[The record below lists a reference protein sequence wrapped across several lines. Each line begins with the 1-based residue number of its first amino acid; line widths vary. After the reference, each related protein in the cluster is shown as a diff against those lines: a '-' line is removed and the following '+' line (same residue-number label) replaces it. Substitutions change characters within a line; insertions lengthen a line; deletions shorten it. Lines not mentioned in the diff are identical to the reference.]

1 MAGVRHA
8 VRERGA
14 LVGSRVVTPIILDCD
29 PGHDDAIAI
38 MLAAGD
44 PAVDLLAITTVA
56 GNQTLDKTTLNA
68 LRVCTLAGIH
78 DVPVAAGCARP
89 LTRPL
94 QIAEDVHGES
104 GLDGPRFGA
113 PTVQALDEHAV
124 DLMHRVLQEHPEPVT
139 LVPTGPLTNIA
150 LLLTRYPDDV
160 ARIREIVLMGGST
173 ERGNVGPYAEFNIF
187 VDPEAA
193 AIVFGSGVPVT
204 PGDGKPAELAEPAGV
219 GLTMC
224 GLNVTHQALVTPEVV
239 ARLHALG
246 GELGPVC
253 AELMTFFASTYKTL
267 WGFESPP
274 LHDPVAVARVIDPTL
289 VECVDVHVA
298 IEVSGEHTRGATVVD
313 LHGYLGKAPNAKVA
327 VGLDVPRFWD
337 RLIAALGNLNPTNGA
352 FVG

>member
-1 MAGVRHA
+1 M
-8 VRERGA
+8 
-14 LVGSRVVTPIILDCD
+14 TPIILDCD

-56 GNQTLDKTTLNA
+56 GNQTLEKTTLNA

-94 QIAEDVHGES
+94 QIADDVHGAS
-104 GLDGPRFGA
+104 GLDGPRFGE
-113 PTVQALDEHAV
+113 PTVQVVDEYAV
-124 DLMHRVLQEHPEPVT
+124 DLIHRILQEHPEPVT
-139 LVPTGPLTNIA
+139 LVPVGPLTNIA
-150 LLLTRYPDDV
+150 LLLTRYPGDA

-173 ERGNVGPYAEFNIF
+173 ERGNVSPYAEFNIF

-204 PGDGKPAELAEPAGV
+204 
-219 GLTMC
+219 MC
-224 GLNVTHQALVTPEVV
+224 GLNVTHQALVTPDVV
-239 ARLHALG
+239 ARLEALG
-246 GELGPVC
+246 GDLGPVC
-253 AELMTFFASTYKTL
+253 VELMTFFASTYRKL
-267 WGFESPP
+267 WGFEAPP

-289 VECVDVHVA
+289 VECVDAHVA

-337 RLIAALGNLNPTNGA
+337 RLVAALGNLPVAGS
-352 FVG
+352 

>member
-1 MAGVRHA
+1 
-8 VRERGA
+8 
-14 LVGSRVVTPIILDCD
+14 VTPIILDCD

-44 PAVDLLAITTVA
+44 PAVDLMAITAVA
-56 GNQTLDKTTLNA
+56 GNQTLEKTTLNA

-94 QIAEDVHGES
+94 QVAEDVHGES
-104 GLDGPRFGA
+104 GLDGPRFGE
-113 PTVQALDEHAV
+113 PTVRAVGEHAV
-124 DLMHRVLQEHPEPVT
+124 DLTHRILQEHPDPVT

-150 LLLTRYPDDV
+150 LLLTRYPEDA

-193 AIVFGSGVPVT
+193 AIVFGSGLPV
-204 PGDGKPAELAEPAGV
+204 
-219 GLTMC
+219 TMC
-224 GLNVTHQALVTPEVV
+224 GLNVTHQALVTPDVV
-239 ARLHALG
+239 ARLEALG
-246 GELGPVC
+246 GGLGPVC
-253 AELMTFFASTYKTL
+253 VELMMFFASTYRAL
-267 WGFESPP
+267 WGFEAPP
-274 LHDPVAVARVIDPTL
+274 LHDPVAVARVIDPSL
-289 VECVDVHVA
+289 VECVDARVA

-313 LHGYLGKAPNAKVA
+313 LHGYLGQAPNAKVA

-337 RLIAALGNLNPTNGA
+337 RLVTALDNLPSG
-352 FVG
+352 GS

>member
-1 MAGVRHA
+1 M
-8 VRERGA
+8 
-14 LVGSRVVTPIILDCD
+14 TPIILDCD

-56 GNQTLDKTTLNA
+56 GNQTLEKTTLNA

-78 DVPVAAGCARP
+78 DVPVAAGSARP
-89 LTRPL
+89 LMRPL
-94 QIAEDVHGES
+94 QVAEDVHGES
-104 GLDGPRFGA
+104 GLDGPRFGE
-113 PTVQALDEHAV
+113 PTVKVVDEHAV
-124 DLMHRVLQEHPEPVT
+124 DLMHRTLQEHPEPVA

-150 LLLTRYPDDV
+150 LLLTRYPEDA

-193 AIVFGSGVPVT
+193 AIVLGSGVPF
-204 PGDGKPAELAEPAGV
+204 
-219 GLTMC
+219 TMC
-224 GLNVTHQALVTPEVV
+224 GLNVTHQALVTPNVV
-239 ARLHALG
+239 ARLEALG
-246 GELGPVC
+246 GDLGPVC
-253 AELMTFFASTYKTL
+253 VELMTFFASTYKKL
-267 WGFESPP
+267 WGFEAPP

-289 VECVDVHVA
+289 VECVDAHVA

-313 LHGYLGKAPNAKVA
+313 LHGYLGAGPNAKVA
-327 VGLDVPRFWD
+327 VGLDVARFWD
-337 RLIAALGNLNPTNGA
+337 RLVAALENLTPTKGA